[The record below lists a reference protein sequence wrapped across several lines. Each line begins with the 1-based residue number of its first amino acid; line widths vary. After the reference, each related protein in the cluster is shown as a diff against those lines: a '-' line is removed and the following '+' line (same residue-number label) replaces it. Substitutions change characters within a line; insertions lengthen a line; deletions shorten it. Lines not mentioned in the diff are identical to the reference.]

1 MATILQ
7 IMNADRN
14 LSLFSRG
21 LKITGLEDKLNE
33 NGPFTI
39 FGPVNLA
46 LNRLQTQTF
55 DQLLE
60 PANRNDLFAYLSGY
74 IISGKKMMYEFRHDQ
89 KLQTL
94 DGREVSVSV
103 KNGDTHIN
111 GARILSRDRQGSN
124 GVIHLL
130 DKTYEIADKD

>member
-21 LKITGLEDKLNE
+21 LKSAELETKLNE
-33 NGPFTI
+33 IGPYTI
-39 FGPVNLA
+39 LGPVNLA
-46 LNRLQTQTF
+46 INRLSSLTYE
-55 DQLLE
+55 QLLE
-60 PANRNDLFAYLSGY
+60 TSNHDSLVEF
-74 IISGKKMMYEFRHDQ
+74 ISNYVLVGKKMMDDFRNDQ

-94 DGREVSVSV
+94 GGGHVTVTL
-103 KNGDTHIN
+103 KNGETRIN
-111 GARILSRDRQGSN
+111 GAKILSRDRQGSN

-130 DKTYEIADKD
+130 DKTYDAS